1 MRHSQYH
8 GQHPRLALLSSS
20 LISLAAFAAPS
31 SEVPSAFEL
40 NQATPAPLSVT
51 GGRAGARDSDSRTID
66 LLVEMQQPTAGVQ
79 FNERTSRN
87 GSAGAGLR
95 STLSTPGMPQAQPQ
109 RPQVEEVQTPP
120 SGLFGSAAMPA
131 VQGRTPSVSDSPP
144 RDGLSSRT
152 VGRPSSAAPTELQRW
167 LQLPREVIEYVR
179 ENRTFVVG
187 CTALLLL
194 MGWAGSMMFSRRRG

>member
-1 MRHSQYH
+1 MRHSQH
-8 GQHPRLALLSSS
+8 HWPHPRLALLSSS

-31 SEVPSAFEL
+31 TEVPSAFDL
-40 NQATPAPLSVT
+40 NRATPAPLSVT

-66 LLVEMQQPTAGVQ
+66 LLIEMQQPTAGLQ
-79 FNERTSRN
+79 FNERTSRSE
-87 GSAGAGLR
+87 SAGSGLR

-109 RPQVEEVQTPP
+109 RPRFEEVQTPP
-120 SGLFGSAAMPA
+120 SGLFGSAATPA

-144 RDGLSSRT
+144 RDGPSSRA
-152 VGRPSSAAPTELQRW
+152 VGRPPSAPTELQRW
-167 LQLPREVIEYVR
+167 LQWPREVIEYVR

-194 MGWAGSMMFSRRRG
+194 MGWAGSVMFSRRRG